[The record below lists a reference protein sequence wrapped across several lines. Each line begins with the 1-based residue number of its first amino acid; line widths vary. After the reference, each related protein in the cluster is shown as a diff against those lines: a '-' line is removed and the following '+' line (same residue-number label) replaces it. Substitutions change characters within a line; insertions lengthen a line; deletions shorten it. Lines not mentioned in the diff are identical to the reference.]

1 MGCRTSRVSVRA
13 CGNVPTTTTPRAL
26 AHRWMPRDRGSRHA
40 IDRSTLD
47 RDRYSIDRHS
57 IDTRHS
63 IDRHS
68 IAIAIDRSRGGAQCV
83 RASPGHERSMVR
95 ERGRRRARLDRA
107 RRVQTRRRR
116 SRRTAV
122 TGQSV
127 DVAYTPRVEPARA
140 RRPRAPVRWSRS
152 SSRCR
157 VTAVLSS

>member
-1 MGCRTSRVSVRA
+1 MCRRRRRLARWRTVGCRA
-13 CGNVPTTTTPRAL
+13 IAG
-26 AHRWMPRDRGSRHA
+26 RDTRS
-40 IDRSTLD
+40 IDRYSTLD
-47 RDRYSIDRHS
+47 RHSIDRYS

>member
-40 IDRSTLD
+40 IDRSILD
-47 RDRYSIDRHS
+47 RDRY
-57 IDTRHS
+57 S